1 MEMRQLHQV
10 YNLHHVKSGGVLMD
24 DKHFISGVVKI
35 QRGNFLG
42 LSHDEIA
49 ACTHLRRKKSECC
62 SVSDSNSGDS
72 VDNDSDSS
80 GGSGSDS
87 EDSENSGDRNASTIG
102 QYVGPSM
109 DEVLFSAIQM
119 EDERQDSNPYI
130 DCSFILATAVIVER
144 LWSVAGR
151 LLSATRRSMTPEI
164 FEAILFLHINR
175 DFWDDELVYKAIE
188 LAKEARVKIRSQKKN
203 PQASRKMEQ

>member
-1 MEMRQLHQV
+1 M
-10 YNLHHVKSGGVLMD
+10 
-24 DKHFISGVVKI
+24 
-35 QRGNFLG
+35 
-42 LSHDEIA
+42 
-49 ACTHLRRKKSECC
+49 
-62 SVSDSNSGDS
+62 
-72 VDNDSDSS
+72 
-80 GGSGSDS
+80 
-87 EDSENSGDRNASTIG
+87 
-102 QYVGPSM
+102 GPSM

-175 DFWDDELVYKAIE
+175 DFWDDELVYKAIA
-188 LAKEARVKIRSQKKN
+188 LAKEARVKIRSQKKKSAGIQEN
-203 PQASRKMEQ
+203 GTVNKRSRINQKKSKNKKANK